1 MPPKYERMTEPDR
14 FYRDTPYPF
23 SSTTNGTG
31 TTVVPPHAY
40 VKAKPSKP
48 SKDSGDKTL
57 RDQIHEIGQQ
67 ISAAKDSTLSARDQ
81 AIEGIADYY
90 GHPID
95 SRGAATLED
104 VASARAQ
111 DPSNDP
117 GIMEQLFPRA
127 AAGLHLPAGQGTG
140 LGALLYGSAKDVG
153 SLPGRALYALAA
165 GGMDAAEGGR
175 PGQTISRSMADPKGN
190 DILES
195 AAKDPLASLT
205 LGGTL
210 AGKYLLNAAS
220 ETPGLVRAA
229 AAAYRGLGTPA
240 GKTIAAAAGG
250 AGSDLGFQL
259 ANKEL
264 ALRPDDVTVNP
275 GSSMVAGGVAGL
287 GAGRAQQS
295 GTDAQDRITRLLLG
309 KEEYGIPPQTLRNFI
324 DEGLAARAYPDLH
337 AMREAAD
344 LALTKANSRME
355 NYQANKTALD
365 QHLFTRDE
373 GARDADW
380 RQARMMPNRYS
391 KHSNDMPIGY
401 HDNDNGTSWG
411 LSPYTVDRLNT
422 QEPDGLLR
430 VLRASASP
438 ALTSKINKDLAKHA
452 KAQDLTPLA
461 PTLGAL
467 LSSWAR

>member
-40 VKAKPSKP
+40 VKAKPSK
-48 SKDSGDKTL
+48 DSGEKSL

-67 ISAAKDSTLSARDQ
+67 ISAAKDSMLSARDQ

-111 DPSNDP
+111 DPKYDP
-117 GIMEQLFPRA
+117 SIMAQLFPRA

-165 GGMDAAEGGR
+165 GGMDAIEGGR
-175 PGQTISRSMADPKGN
+175 PGQTISRSMADPTGN

-195 AAKDPLASLT
+195 AAKDPLAALT

-295 GTDAQDRITRLLLG
+295 GVDAQDRITRLLLG

-344 LALTKANSRME
+344 LALTKADSRME

-365 QHLFTRDE
+365 QHLFTRDA

-422 QEPDGLLR
+422 
-430 VLRASASP
+430 
-438 ALTSKINKDLAKHA
+438 
-452 KAQDLTPLA
+452 
-461 PTLGAL
+461 
-467 LSSWAR
+467 